1 MDIHSLRALTFCLI
15 VLRQSRVSG
24 QGDSW
29 WQSWSWGDQ
38 GPPYTAKAASGP
50 QVQVGTSSGG
60 SQQTT
65 VSPDWT
71 WWSSWN
77 SNTGG
82 QPSRRVNTA
91 QTVSRQ
97 QGPANT
103 WSTSWKWSSDGSGAQ
118 GPAISTRGAPSITGM
133 TASAVEVPVSFRVSE
148 TPADKNVNGLITNG
162 SGDGSGLVTPSTVGS
177 REPLTSGGADG
188 DPGTG
193 TTVSAWQKRLLET
206 RNRNMARLKRLRAN
220 APSIT
225 TTAPSVKAGSSWR
238 ERMRQLQRLRA
249 SQRELTSTAAP
260 ITTESIALIR
270 QRLLEERRRQQMIHE
285 QRLQEQKLLEQK
297 MEEQRLKEQRLE
309 EQKLQEQILKEQ
321 KLEEQRLKEQRLE
334 EQRLEEQR
342 LQEKRLL
349 EQKLEEQRLKEKRLQ
364 EQILEE
370 QRLQEQKLLE
380 QTLKEEKLLKQR
392 LEEERVNEM
401 RLQEQRLQ
409 EERLKKKALQ
419 EQRLKEQKLLEQRL
433 EQQRLNEQRLLK
445 QKMDEQRLQ
454 ELRLQEQR
462 LHELRQQEKNMLE
475 KRLQELKMQE
485 QAASLGQ
492 RQTGGDITSLGQVHP
507 GVNLGSSIFGPGDGI
522 QIRPSDTLPS
532 PVDMGRESSIGA
544 TSGEPLGAFNPG
556 EALQP
561 LQPSPGEPLGVP
573 ITSFKEV
580 DLNSFFNSGST
591 LGPID
596 SSSSSVGKAQTGEK
610 GQNVNQ
616 PSAGIQTL
624 NGGVMPKVET
634 SKSSSNFKSS
644 VQTKTTQNQLFGM
657 ISGLS
662 RKLKRP

>member
-1 MDIHSLRALTFCLI
+1 
-15 VLRQSRVSG
+15 
-24 QGDSW
+24 
-29 WQSWSWGDQ
+29 
-38 GPPYTAKAASGP
+38 
-50 QVQVGTSSGG
+50 
-60 SQQTT
+60 
-65 VSPDWT
+65 
-71 WWSSWN
+71 
-77 SNTGG
+77 
-82 QPSRRVNTA
+82 
-91 QTVSRQ
+91 
-97 QGPANT
+97 
-103 WSTSWKWSSDGSGAQ
+103 
-118 GPAISTRGAPSITGM
+118 
-133 TASAVEVPVSFRVSE
+133 
-148 TPADKNVNGLITNG
+148 
-162 SGDGSGLVTPSTVGS
+162 
-177 REPLTSGGADG
+177 
-188 DPGTG
+188 
-193 TTVSAWQKRLLET
+193 
-206 RNRNMARLKRLRAN
+206 
-220 APSIT
+220 
-225 TTAPSVKAGSSWR
+225 
-238 ERMRQLQRLRA
+238 MRQLQRLRA

-657 ISGLS
+657 ISFFLTFS
-662 RKLKRP
+662 ACLQYLFHDVTLASNC